1 MKCDEAVCSKP
12 ILLSRITKKCR
23 YNLKKSS
30 VSSDQGAAEVMKTT
44 GTKITKKKKKKKKK
58 KSFREIISW
67 ITTFSMWASASSEN
81 R

>member
-44 GTKITKKKKKKKKK
+44 GTKITKKKKKEEEEEELQRNYLMDNYI
-58 KSFREIISW
+58 FHVGICQ
-67 ITTFSMWASASSEN
+67 F
-81 R
+81 